1 MTGLDKITQKIAEE
15 SRVRVEAILADA
27 NADAAKILADGRA
40 DADAK
45 TGKIIADANA
55 EANRITAAA
64 RAKAES
70 ITRTKYLEVKNAVV
84 NDVIAAA
91 FEAVEKM
98 SDEEY
103 FTLLKKLCIKNIEK
117 GECEMVLNA
126 RDLRRLPKDFEDQ
139 INSAV
144 YETGAVHIAKQPKPI
159 ENGFV
164 LIYGDME
171 VNCTLRAVFDASMDQ
186 LKDLLGPM
194 LFA

>member
-15 SRVRVEAILADA
+15 SRIKVDSILAQA
-27 NADAAKILADGRA
+27 QRNAAQILADGRTEA
-40 DADAK
+40 DEKA
-45 TGKIIADANA
+45 GRIIADANA
-55 EANRITAAA
+55 EANRITSAAK
-64 RAKAES
+64 AKAES
-70 ITRTKYLEVKNAVV
+70 VTRTKYLEVKNAVV

-98 SDEEY
+98 DDETY
-103 FTLLKKLCIKNIEK
+103 FALLHKLCVKNIEK
-117 GECEMVLNA
+117 GECELFLNA
-126 RDLRRLPKDFEDQ
+126 RDLKRLPADFEDG

-144 YETGAVHIAKQPKPI
+144 YETGAVHIAKQPRPI

-164 LIYGDME
+164 LVYGDME

-186 LKDLLGPM
+186 LKDLLSPM

>member
-1 MTGLDKITQKIAEE
+1 MPAVSVMLRMARGVPVTQLSAWLLGTI
-15 SRVRVEAILADA
+15 
-27 NADAAKILADGRA
+27 
-40 DADAK
+40 
-45 TGKIIADANA
+45 
-55 EANRITAAA
+55 EANSSKFRK
-64 RAKAES
+64 AKAES

-91 FEAVEKM
+91 FEAVENM
-98 SDEEY
+98 DDEAY
-103 FTLLKKLCIKNIEK
+103 FDLLYKLCVKNIEK
-117 GECEMVLNA
+117 GECDLYLNV
-126 RDLRRLPKDFEDQ
+126 RDLKRLPADFEDK

-164 LIYGDME
+164 LVYGDME
-171 VNCTLRAVFDASMDQ
+171 VNCTLRAVFDSSMDA

>member
-15 SRVRVEAILADA
+15 SRVKVDSILAEA
-27 NADAAKILADGRA
+27 NRAAAQILADGRTEA
-40 DADAK
+40 DEKA
-45 TGKIIADANA
+45 GKIIADANA
-55 EANRITAAA
+55 EANRITSAAK
-64 RAKAES
+64 AKAES

-91 FEAVEKM
+91 FEAVENM
-98 SDEEY
+98 DDEAY
-103 FTLLKKLCIKNIEK
+103 FALLHKLCVKNIEK
-117 GECEMVLNA
+117 GECELYLNA
-126 RDLRRLPKDFEDQ
+126 RDLKRLPADFEDG

-144 YETGAVHIAKQPKPI
+144 YETGAVHVAKQPKPI

-164 LIYGDME
+164 LVYGDME
-171 VNCTLRAVFDASMDQ
+171 VNCTLRAVFDASMDS